1 MTKGKYGLSMIAVA
15 ILAFVLAFFG
25 FLEALILFLA
35 FALILEKDQWLSRQ
49 VFQAFYLR
57 LAYSVLLTVIGWFFT
72 AINAFFGLFDAYRIV
87 NVFSGI
93 HSVIRFLLHVGL
105 FVMALVAVLKL
116 AKGKDAGLPFIS
128 NLVDATFGL
137 IKKKTKPQPQPQTAY
152 QQPVTSVPSQ
162 PAAAPQQQ
170 PQPQQTQEPLAQQPQ
185 SQQAEEKPVQSVYAP
200 PPQKPASA
208 ESAAAQ
214 PEKPEEAPQPEE
226 AQQPEKPETTPQEE
240 PKVPSQEPQKPETWT
255 CSCGRV
261 NNGNFCMNC
270 GKPRP
275 S

>member
-72 AINAFFGLFDAYRIV
+72 AINAFFGLFDAYRII
-87 NVFSGI
+87 NAFNGI
-93 HSVIRFLLHVGL
+93 HNVIRFLLHIGL

-116 AKGKDAGLPFIS
+116 AKGNDAGLPFIS

-137 IKKKTKPQPQPQTAY
+137 IKKKTKPQPQSQTAY
-152 QQPVTSVPSQ
+152 QQPVTPAPSQ

-170 PQPQQTQEPLAQQPQ
+170 PQPQQTQEQVARQPQ
-185 SQQAEEKPVQSVYAP
+185 PRQEQEKPVQSVYAP
-200 PPQKPASA
+200 PPQKPTPA
-208 ESAAAQ
+208 EPVSVQ
-214 PEKPEEAPQPEE
+214 PEKPEAAPQPEE
-226 AQQPEKPETTPQEE
+226 AEQLQEPDEGKQEETKAPSSEPEKPE
-240 PKVPSQEPQKPETWT
+240 SWT

-261 NNGNFCMNC
+261 NTGNFCMNC